1 MMLTTPAQIHA
12 YRHAV
17 LVRML
22 KLEMRGM
29 RHSSRGPSAFAIL
42 KRETGYPA
50 RTRREMFHYLLQQ
63 HQTQTQTEVT
73 LG

>member
-17 LVRML
+17 LLRML
-22 KLEMRGM
+22 KLEMLGM
-29 RHSSRGPSAFAIL
+29 RRSSRGPSAFTIL

-63 HQTQTQTEVT
+63 QQTQTEVT
-73 LG
+73 LD

>member
-17 LVRML
+17 LLRML
-22 KLEMRGM
+22 KLEMLGM
-29 RHSSRGPSAFAIL
+29 RRSRGPSAFDIL

-63 HQTQTQTEVT
+63 QQTQTEVT
-73 LG
+73 LD